1 MSSLSTTLARTRG
14 TEAGASYLFIA
25 ARTGGGRKMG
35 VRAAAGERSL
45 AEALRRERLL
55 LLRSYRIPGTAGA
68 GRGLRLRDRA
78 EMNEQLAQLLSRGV
92 PLVEALEVVASTV
105 APSAKGLVERMRELV
120 SAGSSFADACQ
131 RVKAFDRVDI
141 AVYRAAERTG
151 DLAGAARQLART
163 ARRQVAVVNKA
174 RTLMVYPV
182 IVVSISSIVVG
193 LLLMVVVPI
202 IGRSM
207 SSMGVPLSWYSKLVF
222 GAGIWLR
229 DNAAIAL
236 GAMLALLIVLA
247 MVWRRVLRA
256 IGAGV
261 RRLPVARDL
270 VLAQESARFFSVMA
284 AMTRS
289 GVPLADALG
298 VANEVMGLPRLKR
311 QLVTLR
317 TRLIEGGV
325 LRNLI
330 ENVTELPLATRRLLI
345 AAERAGDLETA
356 FEGLAADLADQ
367 VDQKSE
373 RFLSALEPLLIV
385 AMFLA
390 IGSILLAIMLPLLTM
405 ATKVI

>member
-1 MSSLSTTLARTRG
+1 VGL
-14 TEAGASYLFIA
+14 
-25 ARTGGGRKMG
+25 
-35 VRAAAGERSL
+35 RAAASERAL

-55 LLRSYRIPGTAGA
+55 LLRSYRVPGSAGGA
-68 GRGLRLRDRA
+68 IGERGLKLSDRA
-78 EMNEQLAQLLSRGV
+78 ALNDQLGQLLSRGV

-105 APSAKGLVERMRELV
+105 GSGGGARGLVERMRELV

-131 RVKAFDRVDI
+131 KVGAFDKVTI

-151 DLAGAARQLART
+151 DLAGAAKQLAKT
-163 ARRQVAVVNKA
+163 ARRQLSVVGKA
-174 RTLMVYPV
+174 RTLMIYPA
-182 IVVSISSIVVG
+182 IVMTISVLVVMG
-193 LLLMVVVPI
+193 LLMVVVPI

-207 SSMGVPLSWYSKLVF
+207 ASMGVTLSLYSRAVF
-222 GAGIWLR
+222 GAGAWMR
-229 DNAAIAL
+229 DNAP
-236 GAMLALLIVLA
+236 IVLMILA
-247 MVWRRVLRA
+247 AGVVAVVVLRRKVF
-256 IGAGV
+256 AGV
-261 RRLPVARDL
+261 GALVRRMPVARDL

-298 VANEVMGLPRLKR
+298 VANEVMGLPKLKK

-317 TRLIEGGV
+317 SRLIEGGV

-356 FEGLAADLADQ
+356 FESLADDLADE
-367 VDQKSE
+367 VDTKSE
-373 RFLSALEPLLIV
+373 RFLRAMEPALIV
-385 AMFLA
+385 GMFA
-390 IGSILLAIMLPLLTM
+390 VIGSILLAIMLPLLTM

>member
-1 MSSLSTTLARTRG
+1 MSSVTTSSG
-14 TEAGASYLFIA
+14 SFFFVA
-25 ARTGGGRKMG
+25 ARTGGGRKLG
-35 VRAAAGERSL
+35 VRAAASERAL

-55 LLRSYRIPGTAGA
+55 LLRSYRVPGSAGA
-68 GRGLRLRDRA
+68 ERGLKLGDRA
-78 EMNEQLAQLLSRGV
+78 ALNDQLGQLLSRGV

-105 APSAKGLVERMRELV
+105 TGPARGLVERMRELV

-131 RVKAFDRVDI
+131 RVAAFDRVTI

-151 DLAGAARQLART
+151 DLAGAAKQLAKT
-163 ARRQVAVVNKA
+163 ARRQLSVVGKA
-174 RTLMVYPV
+174 RTLMIYPA
-182 IVVSISSIVVG
+182 IVMTISVLVVVG
-193 LLLMVVVPI
+193 LLMVVVPI

-207 SSMGVPLSWYSKLVF
+207 ASMGVTLSLYSKVVF
-222 GAGIWLR
+222 GAGTWMR
-229 DNAAIAL
+229 DNAPVVLMLFVAAL
-236 GAMLALLIVLA
+236 VAVVVLR
-247 MVWRRVLRA
+247 RRVV
-256 IGAGV
+256 AGVGSVV
-261 RRLPVARDL
+261 RRLPIARDL
-270 VLAQESARFFSVMA
+270 ILAQESARFFSVMA

-298 VANEVMGLPRLKR
+298 VANEVMGLPKLKK

-356 FEGLAADLADQ
+356 FESLAEDLADE
-367 VDQKSE
+367 VDTKSE
-373 RFLSALEPLLIV
+373 RFLRAMEPALIV
-385 AMFLA
+385 GMFA
-390 IGSILLAIMLPLLTM
+390 VIGSILLAIMLPLLTM